1 MTDLPPATEAV
12 RHELFRMADTL
23 NQRLLNRL
31 ADVAGQLS
39 RRERRGVVG
48 ALDGIEAEIQELHLL
63 MRLLDDSF
71 NSQAQKGDMS

>member
-1 MTDLPPATEAV
+1 
-12 RHELFRMADTL
+12 
-23 NQRLLNRL
+23 LLNRL